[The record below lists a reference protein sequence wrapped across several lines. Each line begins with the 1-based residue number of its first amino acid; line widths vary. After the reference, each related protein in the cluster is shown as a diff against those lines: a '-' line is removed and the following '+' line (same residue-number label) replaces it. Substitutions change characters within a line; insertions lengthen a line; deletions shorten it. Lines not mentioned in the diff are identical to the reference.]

1 MKELNF
7 ETGLVEMT
15 VNGGRTVRFNPA
27 DMGFLETVYGLL
39 AKLEAVEADTA
50 KKRAKT
56 DDLAKQFDHARTSD
70 RRMREAVD
78 SVFGEGF
85 CADVF
90 PGIRLTA
97 LADGLTVLENF
108 LFALIDEMDE
118 SVRGN
123 LAKREG
129 RIAKYTAKYQAHK
142 NVVPMAAEG
151 CRDGRSAK
159 PNDVPMA

>member
-7 ETGLVEMT
+7 ETGLVEMA
-15 VNGGRTVRFNPA
+15 VNGGRVIRFNPA
-27 DMGFLETVYGLL
+27 DVGFMDTLYGLL
-39 AKLEAVEADTA
+39 GKIESIEAEAR
-50 KKRAKT
+50 KKQDKT
-56 DDLAKQFDHARTSD
+56 DDLAKLFDRSRASD
-70 RRMREAVD
+70 KRMRDAVD

-97 LADGLTVLENF
+97 LASGLSALENF
-108 LFALIDEMDE
+108 VFAVMDEMDE
-118 SVRGN
+118 SVRDN

-142 NVVPMAAEG
+142 NVVPLA
-151 CRDGRSAK
+151 
-159 PNDVPMA
+159 

>member
-7 ETGLVEMT
+7 ETGLVEMA
-15 VNGGRTVRFNPA
+15 VNGGRVIRFNPA
-27 DMGFLETVYGLL
+27 DVGFMDTLYGLL
-39 AKLEAVEADTA
+39 GKIESIEAEAR
-50 KKRAKT
+50 KKQDKT
-56 DDLAKQFDHARTSD
+56 DDLAKLFDRSRASD
-70 RRMREAVD
+70 KRMRDAVD

-97 LADGLTVLENF
+97 LANGLSALENF
-108 LFALIDEMDE
+108 VFAVMDEMDE
-118 SVRGN
+118 SVRDN

-142 NVVPMAAEG
+142 NVVPLA
-151 CRDGRSAK
+151 
-159 PNDVPMA
+159 

>member
-7 ETGLVEMT
+7 ETGLVEMA
-15 VNGGRTVRFNPA
+15 VNGGRVIRFNPA
-27 DMGFLETVYGLL
+27 DVGFMDTLYGLL
-39 AKLEAVEADTA
+39 GKIESIEAEAR
-50 KKRAKT
+50 KKQDKT
-56 DDLAKQFDHARTSD
+56 DDLAKLFDRSRASD
-70 RRMREAVD
+70 KRMRDAVD

-97 LADGLTVLENF
+97 LANGLSVLENF
-108 LFALIDEMDE
+108 VFAIMDEMDE
-118 SVRGN
+118 SVRDN

-142 NVVPMAAEG
+142 NVVSLA
-151 CRDGRSAK
+151 
-159 PNDVPMA
+159 